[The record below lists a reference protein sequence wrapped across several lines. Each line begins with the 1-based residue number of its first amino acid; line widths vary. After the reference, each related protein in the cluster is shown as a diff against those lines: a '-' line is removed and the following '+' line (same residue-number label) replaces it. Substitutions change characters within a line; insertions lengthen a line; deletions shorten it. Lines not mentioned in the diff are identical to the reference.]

1 MAFYDRLKTTATYAL
16 CGLAALAALKVLGPR
31 KAEASPLDNTL
42 IYAAPN
48 FSVSTATDFEEP
60 HFGLTGGLKVNNKK
74 DHGVSIDA
82 SLYGFDEQQIGKIGA
97 AWRPMLLGNNYDQ
110 IRLPVRAGL
119 VLTRGGEKQVDFAPS
134 IGLEGL
140 FTIGN
145 FVLTVEAGID
155 STFKGGGFKEAPD
168 VGVYALV
175 GGCL

>member
-1 MAFYDRLKTTATYAL
+1 MTFYDRFKATAAYAL
-16 CGLAALAALKVLGPR
+16 CGLAALVALKALEPR
-31 KAEASPLDNTL
+31 EAEASPLDNTL

-48 FSVSTATDFEEP
+48 FSVSTATDFEDP

-82 SLYGFDEQQIGKIGA
+82 SIYGFDEQQIGKIGA
-97 AWRPMLLGNNYDQ
+97 AWRPMLFGNRYDQ
-110 IRLPVRAGL
+110 VRLPVRAGL
-119 VLTRGGEKQVDFAPS
+119 VLSRGGEKQVDFAPS
-134 IGLEGL
+134 AGLEGL

-145 FVLTVEAGID
+145 FVLTAEIGVDG
-155 STFKGGGFKEAPD
+155 TFKGGGFKEAPD